1 MFKCPNETCEKNKN
15 GFQKLLKE
23 NNMSSTLECT
33 NCEICLICCTSCN
46 KLIENVLKDIIYCTY
61 CGFQIP
67 TATTTRVCLGLPSLY
82 PMPDDTIRCIQ
93 RSIDEKKLIESTY
106 NELQMYKNNNNMV
119 INNRTFPRMRKLS
132 ELYKKYDI
140 LVNREIRQLDLLCI
154 KSFEEPRILVTLNDL
169 NNHNVSSLF
178 QKEDSIYD
186 NMKDFFQNIENILNI
201 RKEIKK
207 NELYKKAIIFIVDDE
222 NFVNHKHSKFFLNDV
237 HKKQI
242 DYYEKKMKD
251 VVTPY
256 YNILEYINELLKPK
270 YKEVI
275 YQFNQQ
281 QNVITNKNDIEML
294 RQLYITIST
303 VIFMR

>member
-1 MFKCPNETCEKNKN
+1 
-15 GFQKLLKE
+15 
-23 NNMSSTLECT
+23 
-33 NCEICLICCTSCN
+33 
-46 KLIENVLKDIIYCTY
+46 
-61 CGFQIP
+61 
-67 TATTTRVCLGLPSLY
+67 
-82 PMPDDTIRCIQ
+82 
-93 RSIDEKKLIESTY
+93 
-106 NELQMYKNNNNMV
+106 MV

-207 NELYKKAIIFIVDDE
+207 NELYKKAITFIVDDE

>member
-1 MFKCPNETCEKNKN
+1 MEKYRARIYPEEMFDCESGNNIIISKPDRMVELDKNQGEMDMIFWAALVIFLCVQGTLRTIYPEAKDYIVSAIKLDPSN
-15 GFQKLLKE
+15 GNYWL
-23 NNMSSTLECT
+23 TLG
-33 NCEICLICCTSCN
+33 
-46 KLIENVLKDIIYCTY
+46 V
-61 CGFQIP
+61 
-67 TATTTRVCLGLPSLY
+67 
-82 PMPDDTIRCIQ
+82 
-93 RSIDEKKLIESTY
+93 IESSYGHIY
-106 NELQMYKNNNNMV
+106 NA
-119 INNRTFPRMRKLS
+119 I
-132 ELYKKYDI
+132 
-140 LVNREIRQLDLLCI
+140 
-154 KSFEEPRILVTLNDL
+154 
-169 NNHNVSSLF
+169 
-178 QKEDSIYD
+178 
-186 NMKDFFQNIENILNI
+186 
-201 RKEIKK
+201 
-207 NELYKKAIIFIVDDE
+207 ELYKKAITFIVDDE

-270 YKEVI
+270 YKEVV